1 MLYIQKLFKHF
12 SKPIV
17 MKKIVLFF
25 ALMAGVATASNAQ
38 IKLPGGAGDLVKNF
52 IKPPAIGD
60 VGKTASGI
68 ADLLSSKLSL
78 GATEKKSTLDAV
90 TGFLGEKKGILDL
103 ANTNPADYLKKFNPL
118 QQGFMGKMKT
128 ILGATKYA
136 KLLGLKPS
144 GSNVAGNLLSNL
156 FF

>member
-1 MLYIQKLFKHF
+1 MT
-12 SKPIV
+12 

-25 ALMAGVATASNAQ
+25 ALMAGTATLSQAQ
-38 IKLPGGAGDLVKNF
+38 IKLPGGAGDVVKNF
-52 IKPPAIGD
+52 IAPPAIGD

-68 ADLLSSKLSL
+68 ADLLGSKLSL

-90 TGFLGEKKGILDL
+90 TSFLGQKKDILGL
-103 ANTNPADYLKKFNPL
+103 ATTNPADYLKKFNPL

-128 ILGATKYA
+128 ILGAAKYA